1 MKSELDLF
9 HSKPLQTNIVNTFE
23 VAYKPLAS
31 LENSSTIEFASLSN
45 NDQYRDLSSIYVRFR
60 LKLYKDSKDTVLKD
74 TDKDFGGPINNVLHS
89 LIRQCSIYL
98 NGKPVQSIDSNYSY
112 RAYIENLLNYGADHA
127 TIHLDGVGWA
137 LDTPGNLDV
146 VTGKPNIGLETRQA
160 MFAKSCEVE
169 LVGRLHADMLN
180 QPKFLLPNVDLRII
194 LTLEKPNFY
203 MMSGEDETS
212 YIKILDATM
221 YMDHIIVAEPI
232 QIAHRAVLQ
241 KKNAVYDY
249 QRVEVK
255 SFTIAKDSQT
265 ISLDNVIVGQLP
277 NLLLVGM
284 VENQAY
290 TGTRKK
296 NPFNFKHF
304 GLSQFNITVNGT
316 KIPAQPIEFDFSPG
330 KNPIS
335 SRGYD
340 HLFRGANLHLLD
352 RSMQVSR
359 AFFNSGGLLL
369 AFDLTSDA
377 SYQKSSCVNPLQKGI
392 VSIEARFAA
401 ALEHTITV
409 IIYSESDAQIEIDRD
424 FNVLTVK

>member
-9 HSKPLQTNIVNTFE
+9 RTKPLQTNILSTNE

-60 LKLYKDSKDTVLKD
+60 VKLFKDEKDTAH
-74 TDKDFGGPINNVLHS
+74 TDASVGPVNNVLHS
-89 LIRQCSIYL
+89 LIRQCSVYL
-98 NGKPVQSIDSNYSY
+98 NGKPVQSIDSNYAY
-112 RAYIENLLNYGADHA
+112 RAYMENLLNYGADHA
-127 TIHLDGVGWA
+127 AVHLDGVGWS
-137 LDTPGNLDV
+137 LDTPGQLEV
-146 VTGKPNIGLETRQA
+146 VTGSSNAGLVARQN
-160 MFAKSCEVE
+160 MFKSSCEVE

-180 QPKFLLPNVDLRII
+180 QPKLLMSNVDLRVV

-203 MMSGEDETS
+203 IMGGASDSS

-221 YMDHIIVAEPI
+221 YMDHAVVAEPI

-241 KKNAVYDY
+241 KRNAVYDY

-277 NLLLVGM
+277 NLLLIGM

-290 TGTRKK
+290 TGTRTL
-296 NPFNFKHF
+296 NPYNFQHFN
-304 GLSQFNITVNGT
+304 LSQFNITVNGM
-316 KIPAQPIEFDFSPG
+316 KIPSQPIEFDFNTNAT
-330 KNPIS
+330 NPIS

-352 RSMQVSR
+352 RSMQVTR
-359 AFFNSGGLLL
+359 AFYNSGGLLI
-369 AFDLTSDA
+369 AHDLTSDA
-377 SYQKSSCVNPLQKGI
+377 SYQKSSCVNPIQKGI
-392 VSIEARFAA
+392 VSIEARFAK
-401 ALEHTITV
+401 ALPKTITV
-409 IIYSESDAQIEIDRD
+409 IVYAEYDAQIEIDRD
-424 FNVLTVK
+424 FNVFTVK